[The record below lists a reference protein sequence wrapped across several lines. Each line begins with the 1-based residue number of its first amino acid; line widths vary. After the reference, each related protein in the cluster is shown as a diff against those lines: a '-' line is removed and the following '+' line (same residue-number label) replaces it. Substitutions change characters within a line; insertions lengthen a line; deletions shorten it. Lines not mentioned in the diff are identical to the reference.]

1 MKTGIVCGA
10 FDLIHPG
17 YIDMFRQAKLVC
29 DKLIVALQTDPTLDR
44 PNKMAPIHTVMEREI
59 ILKSIRYV
67 DDVIIYS
74 TESSL
79 IEVIQFVNPDV
90 RILGSDYR
98 DKAYTGDHLDIPVF
112 YVERYHN
119 WSTSDTKNKISNKH
133 QEK

>member
-10 FDLIHPG
+10 FDLMHPG

-29 DKLIVALQTDPTLDR
+29 DKLIVALQTDPTIDR
-44 PNKMAPIHTVMEREI
+44 PGKMKPIHTTMEREI

-74 TESSL
+74 TEASL
-79 IEVIQFVNPDV
+79 LDVIRFVKPDV

-98 DKAYTGDHLDIPVF
+98 GKAFTGDHLSVPVF
-112 YVERYHN
+112 YVERYHD
-119 WSTSDTKNKISNKH
+119 WSTTATKKKISDKT
-133 QEK
+133 

>member
-10 FDLIHPG
+10 FDIIHPG

-29 DKLIVALQTDPTLDR
+29 DRLIVALQTDPTIDR
-44 PNKMAPIHTVMEREI
+44 PEKMAPIHTVQEREI

-74 TESSL
+74 SEDSL
-79 IEVIQFVNPDV
+79 IEVLKFIRPDV

-98 DKAYTGDHLDIPVF
+98 GKKFTGDHLNIPIF
-112 YVERYHN
+112 FVERYHN
-119 WSTSDTKNKISNKH
+119 WSTTNTKQKISSKGT
-133 QEK
+133 K